1 MRGVRRSASPPQSAG
16 ILLFRRSSSS
26 IEVLLGHPGGPFWSR
41 RDEGAWSVPKGLCEP
56 GEELLAAAR
65 RELREETGLD
75 LGSEPDAAFLP
86 LDTVRLQSGK
96 VVHAWALERDCEA
109 ATLRSNEIEVEW
121 PPRSGRRVRV
131 PEIDR
136 FEFFGPEEARR
147 KIAPAQLP
155 FLDRLREAL
164 GSA

>member
-1 MRGVRRSASPPQSAG
+1 MRRSASPPQSAG
-16 ILLFRRSSSS
+16 ILLFRRCSGEA
-26 IEVLLGHPGGPFWSR
+26 EVLLGHPGGPFWSR

-75 LGSEPDAAFLP
+75 LAGEPDAAFLA
-86 LDTVRLQSGK
+86 LGTVRLPSGK
-96 VVHAWALERDCEA
+96 IVHAWALERECEA

-121 PPRSGRRVRV
+121 PPRSGRRLRV

-136 FEFFGPEEARR
+136 FEYFDAATARR

-164 GSA
+164 DDR